1 MQWWLPALQSLL
13 AVARSGHAVKLE
25 TRAVGLSIAEGNLW
39 LIFSHSTDEKIVGL
53 AFCWYNRFLLH
64 FVPDRLV
71 GGGLEYLQL
80 TFLLFLAHPSVL
92 EFLQVQHPATL
103 ATRQHNA

>member
-1 MQWWLPALQSLL
+1 VQWWLPALQSLS
-13 AVARSGHAVKLE
+13 AAARSGHAVKLE

-71 GGGLEYLQL
+71 GGGLEYL
-80 TFLLFLAHPSVL
+80 TDFSFVSCTPSVL
-92 EFLQVQHPATL
+92 EFLYSEEK
-103 ATRQHNA
+103 RF